1 MSLLSALRNGL
12 RRNRERKMPI
22 CLQCGTHAEGVT
34 LLWTEATGRDER
46 YCFSCERRYRLTHPN
61 CTPHGGG
68 GQVTNVT
75 KMPAKTQHTMLCEL
89 CGNITVAKEL
99 YNGRLLCFA
108 CQARITEVAV
118 RKEMDA
124 DIKTV
129 TGGFD
134 GRTFVGGTNGLIT
147 VPRRDGPRKWCC
159 KCTDFKPEKG
169 GAIVAGTRYAW
180 MCGDCIE
187 AEDEGDKMDW
197 HVKLQ
202 IKGQEKNIEFFHW
215 LMHKLDVDYED
226 GGYCDSAEI
235 CPNCGGW
242 EWKNPRFKPSQ
253 IKKLSKLVGLRKL
266 KVLYWG
272 KAQSCH
278 ERTIEAMV
286 KNAKRERVM
295 V

>member
-1 MSLLSALRNGL
+1 
-12 RRNRERKMPI
+12 MPI

-46 YCFSCERRYRLTHPN
+46 YCSACERGYRLTHPD
-61 CTPHGGG
+61 CTPHGAG
-68 GQVTNVT
+68 GQVTNIT
-75 KMPAKTQHTMLCEL
+75 KTPTVEKPRSMLCEL

-99 YNGRLLCFA
+99 FKGRLLCFS
-108 CQARITEVAV
+108 CQSRISELNV
-118 RKEMDA
+118 REDMA
-124 DIKTV
+124 TV
-129 TGGFD
+129 LNG
-134 GRTFVGGTNGLIT
+134 GRTFVAGANGLVT
-147 VPRRDGPRKWCC
+147 VPRRDGPKKWCC
-159 KCTDFKPEKG
+159 KCMDFKPEKG
-169 GAIVAGTRYAW
+169 GATVAGARYAW
-180 MCGDCIE
+180 MCGDCLA
-187 AEDEGDKMDW
+187 AEDTGDKMDW

-215 LMHKLDVDYED
+215 LMNKLDTDYEG

-242 EWKNPRFKPSQ
+242 EWKSPRFKPSQ